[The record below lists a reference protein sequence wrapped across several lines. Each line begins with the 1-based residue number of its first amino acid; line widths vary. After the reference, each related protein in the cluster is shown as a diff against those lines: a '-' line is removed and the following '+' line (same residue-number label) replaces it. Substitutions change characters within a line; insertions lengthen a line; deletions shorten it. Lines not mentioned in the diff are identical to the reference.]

1 MGCRRLFLAQC
12 TYARVMYIYTC
23 VDDDGLPWKCERP
36 SDVGRLR
43 GVNLVLYLVRSP
55 ADDYWYAIDAAADVV
70 GGASAILQVGHLIFR
85 STGNASLFKPVVLH
99 SHMRPRYRRRGMA
112 AE

>member
-1 MGCRRLFLAQC
+1 
-12 TYARVMYIYTC
+12 MYIYTC
-23 VDDDGLPWKCERP
+23 VDDDGLPWKYERP

-70 GGASAILQVGHLIFR
+70 GGASAILQVGHRIFR
-85 STGNASLFKPVVLH
+85 TRDYAVAAGSWNWERNRSGLGQTAVWQTLCPFKTELLH
-99 SHMRPRYRRRGMA
+99 
-112 AE
+112 

>member
-1 MGCRRLFLAQC
+1 
-12 TYARVMYIYTC
+12 MYIYTC
-23 VDDDGLPWKCERP
+23 VDDDGLPWKYERP

-70 GGASAILQVGHLIFR
+70 GGASAILQVGCLIFR
-85 STGNASLFKPVVLH
+85 ATGNASPFN
-99 SHMRPRYRRRGMA
+99 
-112 AE
+112 